1 MSLSEFETRRITKV
15 VGDFVEA
22 HRPPAHIRQQVDLGF
37 RFQNQSVEIFEI
49 RPRFK
54 GAPGEIIE
62 ESVAKATFVKARGHW
77 KAFWQR
83 ADLKWHPYPPA
94 PIVGS
99 IEEFL
104 ALVAEDKHACFF
116 G

>member
-1 MSLSEFETRRITKV
+1 MSLSEFETRRISKV

-22 HRPPAHIRQQVDLGF
+22 RRPPAHIRPQLDLSF
-37 RFQNQSVEIFEI
+37 RFENQSVEIFEI
-49 RPRFK
+49 RPRFQ
-54 GAPGEIIE
+54 GAEGETTE
-62 ESVAKATFVKARGHW
+62 NSVAKATFIKTRKHW
-77 KAFWQR
+77 KVFWQR